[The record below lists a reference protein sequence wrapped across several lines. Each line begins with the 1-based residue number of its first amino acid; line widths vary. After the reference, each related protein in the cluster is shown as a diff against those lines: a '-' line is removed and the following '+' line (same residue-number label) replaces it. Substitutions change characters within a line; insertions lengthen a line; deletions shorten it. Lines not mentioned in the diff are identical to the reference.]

1 MTSTVTKV
9 SLRARQQQS
18 SNDVQI
24 YQQQQQ
30 QQQQQYLQQQQPRKH
45 STGSR
50 MRDRMT
56 TETTETTETT
66 NGTTN
71 GTTNASELGSS
82 YSAIHHL
89 HQHQVEAEAAFQGH
103 ATAPSSTTT
112 TATTAATAT
121 TATTAQLFEALTS
134 LTDLTGDV
142 DRIRQDLAKPPL
154 QREFQNGASSTSRAI
169 TDFLASQQGPH
180 PPGSM
185 EQTAWAA
192 NSNNHSS
199 HNNSHNNSHNTYNN
213 THSAAVVHSNRP
225 TLAMNNYSR
234 EGVQIMNGAVVNN
247 SAVIPM
253 HNNYHRHHSPRTP
266 ANPQIRRGSMNSPRT
281 NGGLSMVRNDEGA
294 LLMSSMTRP
303 YSSSAVAKET
313 TVSKCKGFIFLL
325 FYNTQTS
332 L

>member
-1 MTSTVTKV
+1 
-9 SLRARQQQS
+9 
-18 SNDVQI
+18 
-24 YQQQQQ
+24 
-30 QQQQQYLQQQQPRKH
+30 
-45 STGSR
+45 
-50 MRDRMT
+50 
-56 TETTETTETT
+56 
-66 NGTTN
+66 
-71 GTTNASELGSS
+71 
-82 YSAIHHL
+82 
-89 HQHQVEAEAAFQGH
+89 
-103 ATAPSSTTT
+103 
-112 TATTAATAT
+112 
-121 TATTAQLFEALTS
+121 
-134 LTDLTGDV
+134 
-142 DRIRQDLAKPPL
+142 
-154 QREFQNGASSTSRAI
+154 
-169 TDFLASQQGPH
+169 
-180 PPGSM
+180 
-185 EQTAWAA
+185 
-192 NSNNHSS
+192 
-199 HNNSHNNSHNTYNN
+199 YNN